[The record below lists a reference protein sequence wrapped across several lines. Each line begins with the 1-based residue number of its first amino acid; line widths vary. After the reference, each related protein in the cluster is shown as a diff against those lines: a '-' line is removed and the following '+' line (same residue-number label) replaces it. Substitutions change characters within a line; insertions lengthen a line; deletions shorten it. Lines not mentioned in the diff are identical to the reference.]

1 MSSLFTEEARLLF
14 ESAPGLYLVLEP
26 DFTIAA
32 VTDAYL
38 CATGT
43 NREQLISRNIFE
55 VFPDNAEDRSDDES
69 NCMHN
74 LRASLN
80 YVIKNG
86 RSQTMA
92 VQRYSLPGPDGLPAE
107 RYWRPFN
114 KPVFNSD
121 QQLLFIIHQV
131 EDVTKHKIAEQKFYD
146 YLESATEA
154 TIIMGD
160 DGDMKIANKR
170 ACLLFGYSK
179 EELIDKPVEIL
190 LPDELKKMHQ
200 HRRSSFE
207 DAAGLKEMNSG
218 ETFTATRK
226 NGERFPV
233 EINLSLVNSDEEIL
247 VSASIKDLT
256 ERKQQQEKLELL
268 SKQIDQ
274 ANDAI
279 FTVDAERR
287 ITSWNRGAEKMYGY
301 SKEEALGKVSHDLL
315 QTDMDAKE
323 IEALSR
329 KIAGENHYTVDLK
342 RKTKAGDDIFVKLST
357 TSIKSPAGEL
367 TGYVAVNFDITE
379 QKKLREQVDYLAQI
393 TEQSSEAIMSRNSDN
408 CLVSW
413 NKGAEHLFG
422 YSKEEALGRKAID
435 LGIIR
440 FTPEEM
446 IEVAAELAGK
456 GNWKAEKLFFHKNGT
471 GFWGSV
477 TANVI
482 KNEHGKKLSEVFV
495 VKDIS
500 TEKQL
505 EARLIQANEELE
517 QKVKERTAEI
527 LKSEKKYR
535 HLFENNPMP
544 MWITDM
550 DTLKFLDVNKIAVER
565 YGYSREEFL
574 GMTATDIRPDDEK
587 VPFVEYVHTQEN
599 DETNYHN
606 RVWQHQKK
614 DGSIIQVEV
623 IVHHIFFEGSKARL
637 VLANDVT
644 EKVKANERLAAS
656 EQRFR
661 ALIENNYDIISLMD
675 RSFNLIYRSPSAER
689 IMGWSND
696 SMKGRNATVNIH
708 PDDQQMA
715 RGIIEE
721 LMVSPGKSF
730 YTSFRNKHK
739 DGHYLWVEGSLVNR
753 LEEPGINA
761 IVFNFRDITARKA
774 AEQKLHANEERFR
787 ALIEN
792 NNDMISLL
800 DASFKVLYRSPSSTR
815 ITGWTDDDVKEMSM
829 LKTVHPDDLIT
840 HEKNIRSIFS
850 TPGSSINT
858 TVRILHK
865 KGHYIWMEGS
875 IKNLLQ
881 DETIKAFVFNFRDV
895 TEQKLAEEK
904 ISASE
909 ERYRHTLDNMLE
921 GVQILDFD
929 LRYVYVNDA
938 MAKQARYPKTEL
950 IGYTL
955 PDKFPGIEQTSVFR
969 SYQYCLHERQP
980 LHLENE
986 FIFPDGSIGWF
997 ELSFQ
1002 PIPEGLFILSV
1013 DITERKE
1020 SEAKLNDQRAQL
1032 KTLGDNLTGVMIY
1045 QLIGDIDGKRR
1056 FTYVSDGVKNLTG
1069 KTPEEVMADPSVLYT
1084 MILEEDREQFI
1095 LAELEASRKMGIF
1108 NTEVRC
1114 RTHKNEIR
1122 WLNIVSTPRLQ
1133 ENGQIV
1139 WDGFHIDVTDRKE
1152 VEERMKHLNQ
1162 ELEEKIAVR
1171 TEQLKKSN
1179 QEMEAFSYS
1188 VSHDLRAPLRGIIG
1202 FTNILEEEYSSKLD
1216 AEAKRITDVIKSNT
1230 LKMGNLI
1237 DDLLAFSRIGQQE
1250 IEKMMI
1256 DSNELV
1262 KQAILSLDH
1271 KNKQAEWVIPTLDKA
1286 FGDYNTLRQVWV
1298 NLISNAVKYSSGQ
1311 QFQRIEIG
1319 SYEAETEVIFFIK
1332 DNGVGFDEKY
1342 ADKLFKVFQRLHS
1355 TTEFEGTGIGLAIL
1369 EKIISKHGGRVW
1381 ASAVKG
1387 AGASFYFSLPN
1398 KQIESI

>member
-1 MSSLFTEEARLLF
+1 MSSLFTEQSRLLF

-26 DFTIAA
+26 DFTIAS

-38 CATGT
+38 SATGT
-43 NREQLISRNIFE
+43 KREELINRNIFE
-55 VFPDNAEDRSDDES
+55 VFPDNAEDRGDDES
-69 NCMHN
+69 FCMQN

-80 YVIKNG
+80 YVLKNG
-86 RSQTMA
+86 RPQTMA
-92 VQRYSLPGPDGLPAE
+92 VQRYSLPGPDGLITE
-107 RYWRPFN
+107 RYWRPCN

-146 YLESATEA
+146 YLESAAEA
-154 TIIMGD
+154 TIIMGRN
-160 DGDMKIANKR
+160 GNIKIANKR
-170 ACLLFGYSK
+170 ACLLLGYSK

-190 LPDELKKMHQ
+190 LPDDLKKMHQ
-200 HRRSSFE
+200 HRRTNFE
-207 DAAGLKEMNSG
+207 DAAGVREMNSG
-218 ETFTATRK
+218 ETFIAIRK

-233 EINLSLVNSDEEIL
+233 EIILSPVNSDEEIL
-247 VSASIKDLT
+247 VSACIKDLT
-256 ERKQQQEKLELL
+256 EPKQQQEKLELL
-268 SKQIDQ
+268 LKQIDQ

-279 FTVDAERR
+279 FTVDAEKR
-287 ITSWNRGAEKMYGY
+287 ITSWNRGAVKMYGY
-301 SKEEALGKVSHDLL
+301 SKEEALGKVSNDFL
-315 QTDMDAKE
+315 QTDMDPKDIETLSKE
-323 IEALSR
+323 IA
-329 KIAGENHYTVDLK
+329 ATNHYTVELK
-342 RKTKAGDDIFVKLST
+342 RKTKSGADIYVQVST
-357 TSIKSPAGEL
+357 TSIKNPAGEV

-393 TEQSSEAIMSRNSDN
+393 TEQSSEAIMSRDSDN

-440 FTPEEM
+440 FTREEM
-446 IEVAAELAGK
+446 AEIAGQLTGK
-456 GNWKAEKLFFHKNGT
+456 GNWKAEKLFFHRNGT

-477 TANVI
+477 SANVI
-482 KNEHGKKLSEVFV
+482 KNKHGKKLSEVFM
-495 VKDIS
+495 VKDIN

-505 EARLIQANEELE
+505 EAELMQSNEELE
-517 QKVKERTAEI
+517 HRVKERSGEI
-527 LKSEKKYR
+527 QKSEKKYR
-535 HLFENNPMP
+535 YLFENNPMP

-550 DTLKFLDVNKIAVER
+550 DTLKFLDVNKMAVER

-574 GMTATDIRPDDEK
+574 TMTATDIRPDDEK
-587 VPFVEYVHTQEN
+587 APFVEYVHTEEN
-599 DETNYHN
+599 DETNYHT

-623 IVHHIFFEGSKARL
+623 IVHHIFFGGSKARL

-656 EQRFR
+656 EQHFR

-715 RGIIEE
+715 RSIIEE

-739 DGHYLWVEGSLVNR
+739 DGHYLWLEGSVVNR

-761 IVFNFRDITARKA
+761 IVFNFRDITARKT
-774 AEQKLHANEERFR
+774 AEQKLHASEERFR

-815 ITGWTDDDVKEMSM
+815 ITGWTDEDVKEMSM
-829 LKTVHPDDLIT
+829 LKTVHPDDLIAY
-840 HEKNIRSIFS
+840 EKNIRSIFS
-850 TPGSSINT
+850 TPGSSVNT

-865 KGHYIWMEGS
+865 QGHYICVEGS

-881 DETIKAFVFNFRDV
+881 DENIKALVFNFRDV
-895 TEQKLAEEK
+895 TEQKIAEEK
-904 ISASE
+904 ISTSE

-938 MAKQARYPKTEL
+938 MAKHAKYTKTEL
-950 IGYTL
+950 IGHKL
-955 PDKFPGIEQTSVFR
+955 VDKFPGIEKTSIFKT
-969 SYQYCLHERQP
+969 YQFCLQERQAVN
-980 LHLENE
+980 LENE
-986 FIFPDGSIGWF
+986 FLFPDGSIGWF

-1020 SEAKLNDQRAQL
+1020 SESKLNDQRAQL

-1045 QLIGDIDGKRR
+1045 QLTGDIDGKRQ
-1056 FTYVSDGVKNLTG
+1056 FTYLSDGVKYLTG

-1139 WDGFHIDVTDRKE
+1139 WDGFHIDITDRKE

-1162 ELEEKIAVR
+1162 ELEEKIAIR

-1216 AEAKRITDVIKSNT
+1216 AEAKRITDVIKTNT

-1237 DDLLAFSRIGQQE
+1237 DDLLAFSRIGQHE

-1262 KQAILSLDH
+1262 KQAILSID
-1271 KNKQAEWVIPTLDKA
+1271 NKHDKAEWVIPALDKS

-1298 NLISNAVKYSSGQ
+1298 NLVSNAVKYSSGQ
-1311 QFQRIEIG
+1311 QHQRIEIG
-1319 SYEAETEVIFFIK
+1319 SYAEDDEVVFFVK

-1355 TTEFEGTGIGLAIL
+1355 TTEFDGTGIGLAIV

-1387 AGASFYFSLPN
+1387 EGASFFFSLP
-1398 KQIESI
+1398 KQHIQPV